1 MIISPRRG
9 IIVGL
14 LIGSIIG
21 GAAGATILTASEAHA
36 HELTAQHAQIAPA
49 GYPSTT

>member
-1 MIISPRRG
+1 MISTRRG
-9 IIVGL
+9 IIAGL

-21 GAAGATILTASEAHA
+21 GTAGATILTATEGHA
-36 HELTAQHAQIAPA
+36 HEAAVQHAQIAPA